1 MLARNSDLWAAGGL
15 EQPALVR
22 DLPEEPCVLDREGRL
37 GGERHE
43 HAHHLGREVAG
54 RLAEDGQDTDDLLL
68 PEQRHAQ
75 EGAVARLEER
85 RPHGTFVDARHR
97 DVGDVDRLA
106 Q

>member
-1 MLARNSDLWAAGGL
+1 MLARNSDLWRLAASSCPPL
-15 EQPALVR
+15 SAISRKSRAFSIARADWV
-22 DLPEEPCVLDREGRL
+22 
-37 GGERHE
+37 GERHE